1 MYRCSGKTSEQY
13 KMSAGDNT
21 TAHQAVELGFE
32 YIDIWLIF
40 KSLPNSIKYT
50 SIILNT
56 VGIASHSVGLYLLST
71 AKRNRAPNNCDNM
84 VSYTNFKLLI
94 MLSVCEL
101 LSGFLQ
107 IIVVVSHEGKHP
119 IVTKIVQV
127 MFTACSAVAFSTIFL
142 ITLNRLLSISYPLWY
157 RSFVTKNKFIG
168 AVVLTC
174 LTFVCL
180 FAGMQFFSFWYTT
193 YGYVLGYVLGAII
206 MILTCFYFFFCI
218 FSYVLI
224 AKKILQSRRSVQSNN
239 NVDENSGA
247 VNCVNFVYTAMRK
260 QGYTAPF
267 LITFSYLVF
276 IIVPYMSMWVYSL
289 LLDLTSSAMI
299 WYISYGLNN
308 ISDAL
313 IYVFFDRDIRDS
325 LRNMFTRRGGGTQN
339 DDESQTSHGDTE
351 I

>member
-1 MYRCSGKTSEQY
+1 
-13 KMSAGDNT
+13 MSAVNNT
-21 TAHQAVELGFE
+21 TADDAVELELE
-32 YIDIWLIF
+32 YRDIWLTF

-56 VGIASHSVGLYLLST
+56 ISIASHSVGLYLLST
-71 AKRNRAPNNCDNM
+71 AKRNRTTNNRENM
-84 VSYTNFKLLI
+84 VFYTNFKLLI

-101 LSGFLQ
+101 VSALIQ
-107 IIVVVSHEGKHP
+107 IFVVASYEGKHP
-119 IVTKIVQV
+119 LVTIIVSFL
-127 MFTACSAVAFSTIFL
+127 FTASSAMGFSTIVL

-168 AVVLTC
+168 AVVLTS
-174 LTFVCL
+174 LVFVCSY
-180 FAGMQFFSFWYTT
+180 AGIHLTSFWYTAF
-193 YGYVLGYVLGAII
+193 GYAFGAIVMTI
-206 MILTCFYFFFCI
+206 VGLYFFFCI
-218 FSYVLI
+218 FSYVII
-224 AKKILQSRRSVQSNN
+224 ANKILQSSRSVQSNN

-247 VNCVNFVYTAMRK
+247 ENCVKIVYTVMRK

-276 IIVPYMSMWVYSL
+276 IIVPFMSMWVL
-289 LLDLTSSAMI
+289 FWDFTSSAII

-313 IYVFFDRDIRDS
+313 IYVFFDRDIRNS

-339 DDESQTSHGDTE
+339 NDESQTSHVDTE

>member
-1 MYRCSGKTSEQY
+1 MYGCLTKSEQET
-13 KMSAGDNT
+13 MRAGNNA
-21 TAHQAVELGFE
+21 TAYHAVEPGFD
-32 YIDIWLIF
+32 YIDIWLTF

-56 VGIASHSVGLYLLST
+56 IGIASHSVGLYLLST
-71 AKRNRAPNNCDNM
+71 AKRNRATSNSDNM
-84 VSYTNFKLLI
+84 VFYTNFKLLI

-101 LSGFLQ
+101 LSALIQ
-107 IIVVVSHEGKHP
+107 IIVVASYEGKHP

-127 MFTACSAVAFSTIFL
+127 LFTAVSAVAFSTIFL

-157 RSFVTKNKFIG
+157 RSFVTKKKFIG
-168 AVVLTC
+168 AVVLTS
-174 LTFVCL
+174 LAFVCL
-180 FAGMQFFSFWYTT
+180 FAGMQFFSFWYIT
-193 YGYVLGYVLGAII
+193 YVLGYVLGAIVI
-206 MILTCFYFFFCI
+206 ILICFYFVFCI

-224 AKKILQSRRSVQSNN
+224 AKKILQSRRVVQSNN
-239 NVDENSGA
+239 VVDENPEA
-247 VNCVNFVYTAMRK
+247 VNCVYFIYTAMRK

-289 LLDLTSSAMI
+289 FSDLTSIAII

-313 IYVFFDRDIRDS
+313 IYVFFDRDIRNS
-325 LRNMFTRRGGGTQN
+325 LRNMFARREGRIPN
-339 DDESQTSHGDTE
+339 NDESQTSHGDTE